1 MSLTVKAAH
10 NGVNGVGM
18 ALNAVGPGQ
27 ESGKGKSIFAGELM
41 VPSQT
46 DSLVEEKR
54 QSAKKQAMKLIGDAW
69 GKDQK
74 LLKKIDDKWKLW
86 EDKITQ
92 IKDSGNRISDI
103 EEAKTKLQEQYE
115 IDPES
120 QEQKDLELLE
130 KYQDWQ
136 NGVTGLEF
144 TDEEK
149 ERLEELQY
157 ESRTEYQVEVL
168 KLNNDSG
175 KEKANIE
182 KLQYAV
188 EKLKGSIS
196 SDKLDQA
203 ASQDMLK
210 AQNTADE
217 VMDAAGREI
226 MNLLAQEGKDKIDK
240 ETEEEKEKAEASQ
253 EKKEEQQEKI
263 DKAREDRKEQQEIV
277 EGDLKADQLDQ
288 ELSLQQRNANN
299 VQKAQS
305 TISRMIK
312 ENNLVDEDLKG
323 IEIDFGF

>member
-41 VPSQT
+41 VPSKT
-46 DSLVEEKR
+46 DNLVEEKR

-74 LLKKIDDKWKLW
+74 LLKKIDDKWNLW
-86 EDKITQ
+86 EDKMSQ

-103 EEAKTKLQEQYE
+103 EEAKARLQEQYE

-136 NGVTGLEF
+136 NGVKGLEF
-144 TDEEK
+144 SNEEK
-149 ERLEELQY
+149 QRLEELQY

-168 KLNNDSG
+168 KLNDDSG
-175 KEKANIE
+175 KEKVSID
-182 KLQYAV
+182 KLGEQA
-188 EKLKGSIS
+188 ERIKGSIS
-196 SDKLDQA
+196 DDKMTQA
-203 ASQDMLK
+203 ISQDMLK
-210 AQNTADE
+210 AQDTADE

-240 ETEEEKEKAEASQ
+240 ETEEEKEKAEAIQ
-253 EKKEEQQEKI
+253 EEKQEQQEKI
-263 DKAREDRKEQQEIV
+263 DKAREDRKEQREIV

-288 ELSLQQRNANN
+288 ELSLKQRNSNN
-299 VQKAQS
+299 VEIAQS
-305 TISRMIK
+305 TIRRMIK